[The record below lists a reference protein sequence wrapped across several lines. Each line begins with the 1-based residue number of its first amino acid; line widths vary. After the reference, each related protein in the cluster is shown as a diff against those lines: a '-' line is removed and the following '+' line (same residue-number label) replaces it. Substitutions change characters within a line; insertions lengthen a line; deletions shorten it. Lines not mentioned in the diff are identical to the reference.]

1 MTALAVGAELIAWLL
16 VMRELRR
23 NITKYPAKSTKP
35 KSRQT
40 KKGPLKEAGGV
51 SLSKAKS

>member
-40 KKGPLKEAGGV
+40 KKAPLKEAGGV